1 MHIPGAIYLSVK
13 FDSRCYTEE
22 GCDELIMSSSSD
34 FLQDVHNFSGSPQ
47 RWSDFEIPGE
57 KYFKKSFTPFLLCEF
72 MCAFL
77 FIYFHVVVFGFLS
90 GDTLYYRF
98 MSDMSNTEWGYK
110 FTVTGGHR
118 GRFQT
123 GNLH

>member
-1 MHIPGAIYLSVK
+1 MYAFLFLLFGFRPQDSIVSIFSSPQDKVHIPGAIYLSVK

-57 KYFKKSFTPFLLCEF
+57 KCLKKSSTPFLLCEF
-72 MCAFL
+72 ICVHFCL
-77 FIYFHVVVFGFLS
+77 F
-90 GDTLYYRF
+90 TF
-98 MSDMSNTEWGYK
+98 MFES
-110 FTVTGGHR
+110 
-118 GRFQT
+118 
-123 GNLH
+123 